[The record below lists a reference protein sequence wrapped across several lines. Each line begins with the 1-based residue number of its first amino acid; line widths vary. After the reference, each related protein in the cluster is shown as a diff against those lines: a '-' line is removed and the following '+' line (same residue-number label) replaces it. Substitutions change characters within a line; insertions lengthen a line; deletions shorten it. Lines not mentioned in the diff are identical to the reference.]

1 MPMEILKTVQ
11 IMQKRAD
18 EFIRQGLKIG
28 LVPTMGFLH
37 EGHIELMRV
46 AGKESDKLIVSIFVN
61 PVQFG
66 PDEDF
71 DKYPRDSD
79 GDIKKAQRAGVDILF
94 MPTADEMYQDD
105 FQTTVH
111 VDKVTRGLC
120 AVSRPGH
127 FDGVTTVVA
136 KLFNITRPHIAV
148 FGRKDYQQLA
158 VISRMVED
166 LNMGIRIIGV
176 DTVREPDGPAMSS
189 RNKYLNPEERQSAV
203 CLKKSLDLADSM
215 FKKGERDAALIKQA
229 VNDLIEE
236 HPFTRI
242 EYINLCHPSTL
253 EDIDILGDETILAL
267 AVYVGKTRLIDN
279 CLLT

>member
-1 MPMEILKTVQ
+1 MEILKTVQ

-18 EFIRQGLKIG
+18 EVIRQGLKIG

-61 PVQFG
+61 PAQFG

-71 DKYPRDSD
+71 DKYPRDSE
-79 GDIKKAQRAGVDILF
+79 GDIKKAQSAGVDILF

-111 VDKVTRGLC
+111 LDKVTRGLC

>member
-46 AGKESDKLIVSIFVN
+46 ARKESDKLIISIFVN
-61 PVQFG
+61 PAQFG

-71 DKYPRDSD
+71 DKYPRDSE

-94 MPTADEMYQDD
+94 MPTADEIYQDD

-111 VDKVTRGLC
+111 VDRVTRGLC
-120 AVSRPGH
+120 AISRPGH

-136 KLFNITRPHIAV
+136 KLFNITRPHTAV

-158 VISRMVED
+158 VISRMVKD
-166 LNMGIRIIGV
+166 LNMDIRIIGV
-176 DTVREPDGPAMSS
+176 GTVREPDGLAMSS
-189 RNKYLNPEERQSAV
+189 RNKYLNPEERQSAL

-253 EDIDILGDETILAL
+253 EDIDTLGDETILAL
-267 AVYVGKTRLIDN
+267 AVHVGKTRLIDN

>member
-46 AGKESDKLIVSIFVN
+46 ARKESDKLIISIFVN
-61 PVQFG
+61 PAQFG

-71 DKYPRDSD
+71 DKYPRDSE

-94 MPTADEMYQDD
+94 MPTADEMFRDN

-111 VDKVTRGLC
+111 VDRVTRGLC
-120 AVSRPGH
+120 AISRPGH

-136 KLFNITRPHIAV
+136 KLFNITRPHTAV

-158 VISRMVED
+158 VISRMVKD
-166 LNMGIRIIGV
+166 LNMDIRIIGV
-176 DTVREPDGPAMSS
+176 GTVREPDGLAMSS
-189 RNKYLNPEERQSAV
+189 RNKYLNPEERQSAL

-253 EDIDILGDETILAL
+253 EDIDTLGDETILAL
-267 AVYVGKTRLIDN
+267 AVHVGKTRLIDN